1 MVIGAANCEGSL
13 IYLYK
18 QPVPLDTRGSNLKSV
33 SIFDV
38 DGFRMDKLNK
48 VYHAPLRPRPVDFAP
63 KSLEGMPHQLPG
75 ETFSFT
81 QLPPAAIQPLVSPK
95 ATPETASPSGPA
107 EPLATVVV
115 QPKSL
120 PRSFETSMVILDEP
134 SPIPSSHDDGPGI
147 GCFADWSRK
156 AGGYDVAAQSM
167 RSLEKEYLAKF
178 PYEDGQLSVKLQG
191 ELNSRYG
198 DYRSS
203 KERVHESISNF
214 AQARGI
220 SLDCP
225 SEINSKALFNSTSA
239 GQLKEHLVTLADKF
253 FDNPNASQ
261 NPLKAGLA
269 RQEANR
275 FIDLLVEVQKEG
287 SLPPQ
292 GSMGLTNGKVYQLV
306 ARNLGALAIQDE
318 AASEAFLGDHGIRH
332 LVGHNIQVCETVA
345 DKLVETGTK
354 VSAKDRLIL
363 HQAMI
368 MHDLGYSTQNVR
380 GSFEHDGLQGQDAG
394 HPVISGK
401 YVRELTADAQDPVG
415 LIFSAEDMQLMHRCV
430 LYHDKDAKGAA
441 GLDFRKTSKPD
452 FDDRRANLES
462 LTRLAD
468 NSHAFED
475 KLPELIYRH
484 PKTLSVLRL
493 AQTAK
498 ELGMSEVQG
507 GMLAE
512 LGEQIQ
518 SRADLSALDKKAL
531 QTALHQAGNSDVS
544 YSVKRIL
551 GNRPTFDINSDGKL
565 QVTIQEAPVH
575 HRVSSAFGQ
584 ADHSLLG
591 KYIEEIGGQKPGT
604 LRNGDSTIQTPQLDF
619 KLKLGSQKA
628 TSFTEFQSQLY
639 QSFESDTA
647 FKQWALEENCLR
659 KVSSAVSALMQS
671 AKSLDDA
678 SLATMANKFVDLGN
692 APRNRENVLL
702 ALGQRIEELK
712 SERKSQLSHYLE
724 TTKLAK

>member
-1 MVIGAANCEGSL
+1 MDSGANH
-13 IYLYK
+13 
-18 QPVPLDTRGSNLKSV
+18 RKSV
-33 SIFDV
+33 SILDV
-38 DGFRMDKLNK
+38 DGCPMDKLNS
-48 VYHAPLRPRPVDFAP
+48 VYSAPIRPRPVDFTP
-63 KSLEGMPHQLPG
+63 KPVESRSPQLPG
-75 ETFSFT
+75 ETFSFS
-81 QLPPAAIQPLVSPK
+81 QPSSAVVEHF
-95 ATPETASPSGPA
+95 ATPSPAPENSLPVLPEDVQSGLP
-107 EPLATVVV
+107 V
-115 QPKSL
+115 QPKGVAK
-120 PRSFETSMVILDEP
+120 SFETSMVILDEP
-134 SPIPSSHDDGPGI
+134 SLSPASHDDGPGI
-147 GCFADWSRK
+147 GSFADWSRK

-178 PYEDGQLSVKLQG
+178 PYQDGQLSVKLQG
-191 ELNSRYG
+191 ELNGRYG

-203 KERVHESISNF
+203 KDRVHESISNF
-214 AQARGI
+214 AEARGI
-220 SLDCP
+220 SMDCP
-225 SEINSKALFNSTSA
+225 AEINSKALFNAASA
-239 GQLKEHLVTLADKF
+239 EQLKESLVTLADQF

-261 NPLKAGLA
+261 NPLKARLA

-292 GSMGLTNGKVYQLV
+292 GSVGLTNGKVHQLM

-380 GSFEHDGLQGQDAG
+380 GAFEHDGLQGQDAG

-401 YVRELTADAQDPVG
+401 YMRELTADAQDPVG

-430 LYHDKDAKGAA
+430 LYHDKDANGGA
-441 GLDFRKTSKPD
+441 GLDFRKTSKPS

-462 LTRLAD
+462 LTRVAD

-484 PKTLSVLRL
+484 PKSLSVLRL

-498 ELGMSEVQG
+498 ELGMEDLHSG
-507 GMLAE
+507 LLAD
-512 LGEQIQ
+512 LGHQIQ
-518 SRADLSALDKKAL
+518 GRSDLSARDKKAME
-531 QTALHQAGNSDVS
+531 TALNQAGNSDVS

-551 GNRPTFDINSDGKL
+551 GNRPSFDVNSDGKL

-575 HRVSSAFGQ
+575 HRVSAAFGQ
-584 ADHSLLG
+584 ADYSLLG
-591 KYIEEIGGQKPGT
+591 NYIQEIGGQKPGT
-604 LRNGDSTIQTPQLDF
+604 LKNGESTIQTPQIDF

-628 TSFTEFQSQLY
+628 TSFTEFQSQLQ

-647 FKQWALEENCLR
+647 FKQWAVEENCLR
-659 KVSSAVSALMQS
+659 KVSLAVSSLIKG
-671 AKSLDDA
+671 AKSLDDS
-678 SLATMANKFVDLGN
+678 SLAALANKFVDLGDT
-692 APRNRENVLL
+692 PRTRENVLS
-702 ALGQRIEELK
+702 ALGQRTEELK
-712 SERKSQLSHYLE
+712 AERKSQLSQYLE
-724 TTKLAK
+724 TTKPAA